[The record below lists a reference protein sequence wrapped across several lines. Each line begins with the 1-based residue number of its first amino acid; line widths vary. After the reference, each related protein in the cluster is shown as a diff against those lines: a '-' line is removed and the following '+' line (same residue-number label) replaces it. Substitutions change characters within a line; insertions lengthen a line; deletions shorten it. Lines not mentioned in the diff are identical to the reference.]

1 MKKYLLC
8 CLAVYPLLLCAQ
20 KNVDLDRFRFRV
32 NYMMLPKAPL
42 DVAYRTYNVKV
53 NGPDLMKP
61 YLDQIN
67 PENRV
72 LLANWKQLPENGHIS
87 IMVKLENLIPE
98 AVSVKERIQTT
109 KNKEGVITSTKT
121 FYRQEVVYSFAAQA
135 SIKDY
140 KGNPVGDEIL
150 ADRNDKQVYR
160 SPEFSLKGMAE
171 GYFVLNAVQINKDL
185 YNGSINRAL
194 SLLSDRISSNF
205 GFTETTASDFM
216 WIIGSRK
223 HPEYADNRRMML
235 LLQEVL
241 FTLSAKTPIDGARE
255 KLKPAIDYFEKVK
268 TNYLS
273 TSKHDRKMR
282 YSSFYNLAVLYY
294 YLDDPQAMMNQANGL
309 ALNDYDSKDARGF
322 MQTATSLKS
331 EMEQNKV
338 QSRHLNIDPSVFKG
352 PLEKSSPVVTK

>member
-1 MKKYLLC
+1 MKKYLLS
-8 CLAVYPLLLCAQ
+8 CLALYPLLLCAQ

-42 DVAYRTYNVKV
+42 DVAYCTYNVKV

-61 YLDQIN
+61 YLEQLN

-87 IMVKLENLIPE
+87 IAVKLENLIPE

-109 KNKEGVITSTKT
+109 KDKNEVITSTKT

-160 SPEFSLKGMAE
+160 SPEFTLKGMAE
-171 GYFVLNAVQINKDL
+171 GYFVLNAMQINKDL
-185 YNGSINRAL
+185 YTGSVNRAL
-194 SLLSDRISSNF
+194 SLLSERISTNF
-205 GFTETTASDFM
+205 GYTETTASDFM

-255 KLKPAIDYFEKVK
+255 KLQPAIDYFEKVK
-268 TNYLS
+268 TNYS
-273 TSKHDRKMR
+273 SSSKHDRKMR
-282 YSSFYNLAVLYY
+282 YSSYFNLAVLYY
-294 YLDDPQAMMNQANGL
+294 YLDDPQAMMKQASGL
-309 ALNDYDSKDARGF
+309 ALNDYDTKDARGF
-322 MQTATSLKS
+322 METAASLKNQL
-331 EMEQNKV
+331 EQNNV
-338 QSRHLNIDPSVFKG
+338 MSRHFNIDTSGFRG
-352 PLEKSSPVVTK
+352 PLDKNTSVVTK